1 MSNELE
7 SIKEYITDLNFTNR
21 PIHITYKYRVIFQ
34 VSRLVLILGM
44 ASSKSGSSILKIQI
58 VSDALENETLL
69 DYLNWLINN
78 NGQKFVK
85 NWRYN
90 PMLSRVISYS
100 NAERLTEYSKT
111 GKLVLTEKGVTLF
124 DELSM
129 DESLLAYEKSQLSKI
144 KKRLSEAKLLSI
156 LEKGSI

>member
-1 MSNELE
+1 MINELE

-44 ASSKSGSSILKIQI
+44 ASTKSGSSILKIQI
-58 VSDALENETLL
+58 VSDALENETLF

-78 NGQKFVK
+78 DGYKFVK

-90 PMLSRVISYS
+90 PLLSRVVSYS

-111 GKLVLTEKGVTLF
+111 GKLVLTEKGVALF
-124 DELSM
+124 EELSI
-129 DESLLAYEKSQLSKI
+129 DESLLAYEKVSYRK
-144 KKRLSEAKLLSI
+144 
-156 LEKGSI
+156 

>member
-1 MSNELE
+1 MINELE

-44 ASSKSGSSILKIQI
+44 ASTKSGSSILKIQI
-58 VSDALENETLL
+58 VSDALENETLF

-78 NGQKFVK
+78 DGYKFVK

-90 PMLSRVISYS
+90 PLLSRVVSYS

-111 GKLVLTEKGVTLF
+111 GKLVLTEKGVALF
-124 DELSM
+124 EELSI

-144 KKRLSEAKLLSI
+144 KKRLSDAKLLSI